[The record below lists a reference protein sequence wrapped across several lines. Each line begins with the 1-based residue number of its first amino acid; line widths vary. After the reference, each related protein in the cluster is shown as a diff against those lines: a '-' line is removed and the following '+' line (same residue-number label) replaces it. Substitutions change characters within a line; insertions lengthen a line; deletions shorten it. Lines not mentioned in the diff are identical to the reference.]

1 MPRLCY
7 KDIRAA
13 KSNGI
18 PTAKFMA
25 EDRSPAK
32 AASHHVTPAP
42 PCALVIF
49 GATGDL
55 TKRLLMPSLC
65 HLRQSGLLSDH
76 FAVIGV
82 ARSPMDDAGFR
93 KRLEDQLPDTAAGKP
108 LHEAWL
114 WLAERVRYVAGALDD
129 PRTYDAIRRRLEEAA
144 KSRHIEG
151 NALFYLAIPPTG
163 FAVTIDRLS
172 ESGLTREDGHG
183 WRRVITEK
191 PFGTGLA
198 SAQALNRHI
207 LRRLAEEQVYRID
220 HYLGKETVQNIMVL
234 RFANGLFE
242 PLWNRDHIDHVQ
254 ITVAETLGVERRG
267 KFYDAT
273 GALRDMVPNHL
284 LQLLTLTAMAPPIC
298 FEADAVRSETY
309 KVLQAAHRVPAA
321 EVPRYFVRAQYRAGS
336 IAGRSVKGYRAEP
349 DVSPDSA
356 TETFVALKVMIDNW
370 RWAGVPFYLRT
381 GKALG
386 RRRTE
391 VVIQFKQAPLALF
404 RDTPVES
411 LTPNDLV
418 LKIQPEEGAL
428 LRFNAKLPGP
438 SLSASGVEM
447 NFDYGDYFK
456 ASPSTGYETLLY
468 DAMAGDATLFQRADV
483 IEAGWRIVQPAL
495 DRWSQQPAADLAFY
509 EAGSEGPA
517 EADALIARDGRRW
530 RPLSDG

>member
-1 MPRLCY
+1 
-7 KDIRAA
+7 
-13 KSNGI
+13 
-18 PTAKFMA
+18 MA

-32 AASHHVTPAP
+32 EARSRAVPAP

-55 TKRLLMPSLC
+55 TKRLLIPSLC
-65 HLRQSGLLSDH
+65 HLRQSGLLSDR
-76 FAVIGV
+76 FALIGV
-82 ARSPMDDAGFR
+82 ARAPMDDAGFR
-93 KRLEDQLPDTAAGKP
+93 KSLEDQLPETAEGKP
-108 LHEAWL
+108 LRDAWR
-114 WLAERVRYVAGALDD
+114 WLADRIRYVAGPLDD
-129 PRTYDAIRRRLEEAA
+129 PRTYDAIRRSLLDCA
-144 KSRHIEG
+144 KSRHTEG
-151 NALFYLAIPPTG
+151 NALFYLAIPPGG
-163 FAVTIDRLS
+163 FETTIDHLS
-172 ESGLTREDGHG
+172 DSGLTREDGRG
-183 WRRVITEK
+183 WRRLIIEK
-191 PFGTGLA
+191 PFGTDLA

-207 LRRLAEEQVYRID
+207 LSRLAEQQVYRID

-267 KFYDAT
+267 RFYDAT

-298 FEADAVRSETY
+298 FEADAVRSETF
-309 KVLQAAHRVPAA
+309 KVLQAVHRIAPAD
-321 EVPRYFVRAQYRAGS
+321 VHRYFARAQYRAGS
-336 IAGRSVKGYRAEP
+336 IAGRPIDAYREAP
-349 DVSPDSA
+349 NVSPQST
-356 TETFVALKVMIDNW
+356 TETYVALKLMIDNW

-381 GKALG
+381 GKALA

-404 RDTPVES
+404 RETPVER

-438 SLSASGVEM
+438 SLMASGVEM

-456 ASPSTGYETLLY
+456 ASPNTGYETLLY
-468 DAMAGDATLFQRADV
+468 DAMAGDATLFQRADM
-483 IEAGWRIVQPAL
+483 IEAGWRIVQPVL
-495 DRWSQQPAADLAFY
+495 DVWSEQPGVDLAFY
-509 EAGSEGPA
+509 EAGSEGPP
-517 EADALIARDGRRW
+517 EADELLARDGRRW
-530 RPLSDG
+530 RPISDG

>member
-1 MPRLCY
+1 
-7 KDIRAA
+7 
-13 KSNGI
+13 
-18 PTAKFMA
+18 MA

-32 AASHHVTPAP
+32 EAQSHVIPAP

-55 TKRLLMPSLC
+55 TKRLLIPSLC
-65 HLRQSGLLSDH
+65 HLKQSGLLSEH
-76 FAVIGV
+76 FSVIGV
-82 ARSPMDDAGFR
+82 ARAPMDDAGFR
-93 KRLEDQLPDTAAGKP
+93 KSLEEKLPDIAEGQS
-108 LHEAWL
+108 LGEAWL

-129 PRTYDAIRRRLEEAA
+129 PRTYDKVGRRLEEAE
-144 KSRHIEG
+144 KTHHTEG

-163 FAVTIDRLS
+163 FAATIGRLS

-183 WRRVITEK
+183 WRRVIIEK
-191 PFGTGLA
+191 PFGTDLS

-207 LRRLAEEQVYRID
+207 LGRLSEQQVYRID

-284 LQLLTLTAMAPPIC
+284 LQLLALTAMAPPIC
-298 FEADAVRSETY
+298 FEADAVRWETY
-309 KVLQAAHRVPAA
+309 KVLEAVHRIPPA
-321 EVPRYFVRAQYRAGS
+321 EVPRYFVRAQYRAGT
-336 IAGRSVKGYRAEP
+336 IAGRPVPAYREEP
-349 DVSPDSA
+349 DVSPNST
-356 TETFVALKVMIDNW
+356 TETFVALKLLIDNW

-381 GKALG
+381 GKAAA

-404 RDTPVES
+404 RDTPVER

-428 LRFNAKLPGP
+428 LRFNAKQPGP
-438 SLSASGVEM
+438 SLTASGVKM
-447 NFDYGDYFK
+447 NFDYRDYFK
-456 ASPSTGYETLLY
+456 TPPTTGYETLLY
-468 DAMAGDATLFQRADV
+468 DAMIGDATLFQRSDV
-483 IEAGWRIVQPAL
+483 IEAGWRVVQPAI
-495 DRWSQQPAADLAFY
+495 DRWSQDSGADLVFY
-509 EAGSEGPA
+509 DAGSEGPP
-517 EADALIARDGRRW
+517 EADALLARDGRRW